1 MRKVIALFSIACMFI
16 ACGDDA
22 STSPAPETSS
32 SEEIIESSSSIPSCS
47 SIRSSSSAKSSSSVA
62 SSNSKPYV
70 EKHLA
75 WDYLNPALSYGE
87 VTDERDGHV
96 YKYVELDG
104 YIRFMAENLNY
115 ADSVANPNLLES
127 SWCPYNNLDS
137 CSKYGRLYTWAAA
150 MNVDPKYNY
159 EVFDGKKGLPTN
171 IEYQGLCP
179 DGWFMYADKWIWS
192 EYVWQHQPVEY
203 CAQEG
208 WRYEGCT
215 NELGFTALPGG
226 YYEDGE
232 FKEVGENFYYW
243 SVQNGGGVDKDTGG
257 RGSLYSR
264 LGNYGINFGRGVDF
278 TVKKTV
284 GAAVR
289 CYQTIPQ
296 DPCAD
301 PDNPYCS
308 SSSTAES
315 SSAAIENSSSS
326 ETVEESSS
334 SETADESS
342 SSESTEESSS
352 SETAEE
358 K

>member
-1 MRKVIALFSIACMFI
+1 MRKLLYFLCLGCVLV
-16 ACGDDA
+16 ACGDD
-22 STSPAPETSS
+22 SS
-32 SEEIIESSSSIPSCS
+32 SSPIVPESSSSEIIESSSEQSSS
-47 SIRSSSSAKSSSSVA
+47 SIRSSSATSSSVESSSSA
-62 SSNSKPYV
+62 SYV

-87 VTDERDGHV
+87 FTDERDGHV

-115 ADSVANPNLLES
+115 ADSVANPNLLGS
-127 SWCPYNNLDS
+127 SWCPLNNLDS
-137 CSKYGRLYTWAAA
+137 CSKYGRFYTWAAA

-159 EVFDGKKGLPTN
+159 EEFTGKKGMAMN
-171 IEYQGLCP
+171 VEYQGLCP

-192 EYVWQHQPVEY
+192 EYVWRLQPVEY
-203 CAQEG
+203 CAQKG

-243 SVQNGGGVDKDTGG
+243 SVQGGGKDTGG
-257 RGSLYSR
+257 RGSLYSKS
-264 LGNYGINFGRGVDF
+264 GDYGIDFGRNIVF
-278 TVKKTV
+278 MVKKTV

-296 DPCAD
+296 DPCAE
-301 PDNPYCS
+301 PDNPYC
-308 SSSTAES
+308 
-315 SSAAIENSSSS
+315 
-326 ETVEESSS
+326 EE
-334 SETADESS
+334 
-342 SSESTEESSS
+342 
-352 SETAEE
+352 
-358 K
+358 

>member
-1 MRKVIALFSIACMFI
+1 MRKIIGLLCLASLFA
-16 ACGDDA
+16 ACGDDSSSA
-22 STSPAPETSS
+22 PAPVEPSS
-32 SEEIIESSSSIPSCS
+32 SEEVVESSSSMPVPSSS
-47 SIRSSSSAKSSSSVA
+47 SIRSSSAISSSVESSSSE
-62 SSNSKPYV
+62 PYV

-75 WDYLNPALSYGE
+75 WNYLNPALSYGE
-87 VTDERDGHV
+87 VTDERDGRV

-115 ADSVANPNLLES
+115 SDSVANPNLLES

-150 MNVDPKYNY
+150 MNLEPKYNY
-159 EVFDGKKGLPTN
+159 EEFTGKKGIPKH

-179 DGWFMYADKWIWS
+179 DGWFMYADKWVWS
-192 EYVWQHQPVEY
+192 EAVWQHQPVEY

-243 SVQNGGGVDKDTGG
+243 SVQDGGGVDYETGG
-257 RGSLYSR
+257 RGSLYSKS
-264 LGNYGINFGRGVDF
+264 GDYGISFGRNVNF

-315 SSAAIENSSSS
+315 SSTAIED
-326 ETVEESSS
+326 SSS

-342 SSESTEESSS
+342 SSESVEDSSS
-352 SETAEE
+352 SEIAEE
-358 K
+358 N

>member
-1 MRKVIALFSIACMFI
+1 MRKIIGLLCLASLFA
-16 ACGDDA
+16 ACGDDSSSA
-22 STSPAPETSS
+22 PAPVEPSS
-32 SEEIIESSSSIPSCS
+32 SEEVVESSSSIPSSS
-47 SIRSSSSAKSSSSVA
+47 SIRSSSAISSPVESSSSE
-62 SSNSKPYV
+62 PYV
-70 EKHLA
+70 EKHLV
-75 WDYLNPALSYGE
+75 WNYLNPALSYGE
-87 VTDERDGHV
+87 VTDERDGRV

-115 ADSVANPNLLES
+115 SDSVANPNLLES

-150 MNVDPKYNY
+150 MNLEPKYNY
-159 EVFDGKKGLPTN
+159 EAFNGKQGIPKH

-192 EYVWQHQPVEY
+192 DAVWRHQPVEY

-243 SVQNGGGVDKDTGG
+243 SIQDGGGVDDETGG
-257 RGSLYSR
+257 RGSLYSKS
-264 LGNYGINFGRGVDF
+264 GDYGISFGRNVNF

-315 SSAAIENSSSS
+315 SSAAIEDCSSS
-326 ETVEESSS
+326 ESVEESSS

-342 SSESTEESSS
+342 SSESVEDSSS
-352 SETAEE
+352 SETTEE
-358 K
+358 N